1 MAPRIQLNKFVRVQT
16 DLVNSTPLS
25 VYIAP
30 PHRAAIIISALV
42 NNNTNSVQTVTGA
55 ISSTVSNSFAQNNYT
70 PINFIKDFAIA
81 PKDAVNIVVNKL
93 VLQDGDNFII
103 SSGSSNQGD
112 VNLTLSILETRN
124 DQ

>member
-1 MAPRIQLNKFVRVQT
+1 MILM
-16 DLVNSTPLS
+16 LV
-25 VYIAP
+25 
-30 PHRAAIIISALV
+30 
-42 NNNTNSVQTVTGA
+42 
-55 ISSTVSNSFAQNNYT
+55 
-70 PINFIKDFAIA
+70 NFIKDFSIA